1 DAADLGR
8 SDSAGPMSLDSLA
21 ALIHAQSEQRR
32 IENADLA
39 RLLSFVITRPAP
51 AVDREVRRAALEA
64 TSVSELVSLLRGQ
77 HQPSSQ
83 ASDVAALRV
92 ELESAWTINA
102 DLTRRLDSQAAVKAD
117 LEERLKTV
125 EEERDRWKAE
135 SKKSSPLLTSF
146 RKAMAE
152 SEASLKSARKSQD
165 DKVKSALAHAKDLG
179 RQLRERDSEIER
191 LTQLLSARD
200 AEYAVLQGISTKHFE
215 QLQESARLLI
225 SGDAQPLRDAKA
237 TIKHQ
242 REVILRQ
249 KRVISRMGL
258 LPMHD
263 PHMAAAAAAGLDVPG
278 LSPADLQLNARLCRI
293 LAQRFPEVMDI
304 PAGETRRVELT
315 IHPR

>member
-1 DAADLGR
+1 MSSSGAPAAPPASVASSLQSSHPPARDEGEFAELVDSASRARGVSDGQEHPVIDLTTSRGFDRESESASRTSPRRSPSPRGDTTSDAADLGR
-8 SDSAGPMSLDSLA
+8 SDSARPVSLDSLA
-21 ALIHAQSEQRR
+21 ALIHAQS
-32 IENADLA
+32 
-39 RLLSFVITRPAP
+39 
-51 AVDREVRRAALEA
+51 
-64 TSVSELVSLLRGQ
+64 
-77 HQPSSQ
+77 
-83 ASDVAALRV
+83 
-92 ELESAWTINA
+92 
-102 DLTRRLDSQAAVKAD
+102 D

-146 RKAMAE
+146 RKVMAE
-152 SEASLKSARKSQD
+152 SEASLKSASKFQD

-179 RQLRERDSEIER
+179 RQLRERNSEIER

-249 KRVISRMGL
+249 NRVISRMGL

-263 PHMAAAAAAGLDVPG
+263 PHMALW
-278 LSPADLQLNARLCRI
+278 
-293 LAQRFPEVMDI
+293 
-304 PAGETRRVELT
+304 
-315 IHPR
+315 

>member
-1 DAADLGR
+1 LV
-8 SDSAGPMSLDSLA
+8 
-21 ALIHAQSEQRR
+21 
-32 IENADLA
+32 
-39 RLLSFVITRPAP
+39 RLMSFVITRPGP
-51 AVDREVRRAALEA
+51 AADREVRRAALEA

-77 HQPSSQ
+77 HQPPSQ

-92 ELESAWTINA
+92 ELESARTINA

-152 SEASLKSARKSQD
+152 SEASLKWARKSQD

-179 RQLRERDSEIER
+179 KQLRERDSEIER
-191 LTQLLSARD
+191 LAQLLSARD

-225 SGDAQPLRDAKA
+225 SGDAQPHRNAKA
-237 TIKHQ
+237 TIKT
-242 REVILRQ
+242 
-249 KRVISRMGL
+249 
-258 LPMHD
+258 
-263 PHMAAAAAAGLDVPG
+263 
-278 LSPADLQLNARLCRI
+278 PA
-293 LAQRFPEVMDI
+293 
-304 PAGETRRVELT
+304 
-315 IHPR
+315 